1 MSQLQKVLKTFKMQS
16 DATLLLLLYHS
27 IVDILIVLYTI
38 SKLITLQHN
47 AWRQEV
53 VHLPY
58 MHNAEIYNYLH
69 MCAVNNATLIDHHL
83 KSVYN

>member
-1 MSQLQKVLKTFKMQS
+1 MPQLQKVLKMQS
-16 DATLLLLLYHS
+16 DATLLLIYHS
-27 IVDILIVLYTI
+27 IVGIHIVLYTK

-83 KSVYN
+83 KSVYT

>member
-1 MSQLQKVLKTFKMQS
+1 MQS

-27 IVDILIVLYTI
+27 IVEYIHIVLYTK

>member
-1 MSQLQKVLKTFKMQS
+1 MQS

-27 IVDILIVLYTI
+27 IVEYIHIVLYTK

-83 KSVYN
+83 KCVYT

>member
-1 MSQLQKVLKTFKMQS
+1 MQS

-27 IVDILIVLYTI
+27 IVEYIHIVLYTK

-69 MCAVNNATLIDHHL
+69 MWAVNNATLIDHHL
-83 KSVYN
+83 KCVYT

>member
-1 MSQLQKVLKTFKMQS
+1 MPQLQKVFKMQS
-16 DATLLLLLYHS
+16 DVTLLLLLYHS
-27 IVDILIVLYTI
+27 IVGKHIVLYTI

-69 MCAVNNATLIDHHL
+69 MWAVNNATLIDHHL
-83 KSVYN
+83 KCVYT